1 VAGDSL
7 VVYTVFHT
15 CSGVL
20 ARLRAGAMKGPPH
33 MDPVLCSIA
42 DAARILGI
50 GKTKTYEL
58 ISDEVLECV
67 AIGTRR
73 LVKVSSINR
82 LVEAGTVDR
91 AA

>member
-1 VAGDSL
+1 
-7 VVYTVFHT
+7 
-15 CSGVL
+15 
-20 ARLRAGAMKGPPH
+20 

-58 ISDEVLECV
+58 IAENQLEC
-67 AIGTRR
+67 ATIGTRR
-73 LVKVSSINR
+73 LVKVASINK
-82 LVEAGTVDR
+82 LVEAATMGK

>member
-1 VAGDSL
+1 M
-7 VVYTVFHT
+7 FHT

-20 ARLRAGAMKGPPH
+20 ARLRAGTWKGPRH
-33 MDPVLCSIA
+33 MEPVLCSVA

-58 ISDEVLECV
+58 IAENQLEC
-67 AIGTRR
+67 ATIGTRR
-73 LVKVSSINR
+73 LVKVASINKF
-82 LVEAGTVDR
+82 VEAATMGK

>member
-1 VAGDSL
+1 
-7 VVYTVFHT
+7 
-15 CSGVL
+15 
-20 ARLRAGAMKGPPH
+20 

-58 ISDEVLECV
+58 IGEEQLECIT
-67 AIGTRR
+67 IGTRR

-82 LVEAGTVDR
+82 LVEAATLDK